1 MIVLYSE
8 TKCLTFEDKE
18 YEIRE
23 KLKRFLKKKKKK
35 TPPPERAEIPKIA
48 IARGPVFLRFS
59 PSQVEPTFEP
69 TKWGATINVLSQI
82 QLMT

>member
-23 KLKRFLKKKKKK
+23 KLKRFLKKKRKK

-48 IARGPVFLRFS
+48 KLEGQCF
-59 PSQVEPTFEP
+59 
-69 TKWGATINVLSQI
+69 
-82 QLMT
+82 